1 MIELYD
7 YERSGNCHKIRLM
20 LSFLGLEYRRIFVN
34 LDNGEHRSPDFLQL
48 NPIGEIPV
56 FKDGDFILR
65 DSQATLVYLARRY
78 GDETWLPL
86 EPEPLGRVM
95 EWLST
100 AANDIRQGPEFARRY
115 YQFNIAIDVELAT
128 KRAEKIMSVMDNY
141 LSDKSWLVGENVTV
155 ADIACFPYIALAQE
169 GKISLDPYPNIRA
182 WIDRL
187 KQLPGYVGMP
197 GL

>member
-7 YERSGNCHKIRLM
+7 YERSGNCHKVRLM
-20 LSFLGLEYRRIFVN
+20 LSLLGLEYRRIFVD
-34 LDNGEHRSPDFLQL
+34 LDNGEHKSPEFVKL
-48 NPIGEIPV
+48 NPIGEVPV
-56 FKDGDFILR
+56 FKDGDLILR

-86 EPEPLGRVM
+86 EPEPLSRVM

-115 YQFNIAIDVELAT
+115 HQFNIAIDVELAT
-128 KRAEKIMSVMDNY
+128 RRAAKIMSVMDND
-141 LSDKSWLVGENVTV
+141 LSDKNWLAGENVTV
-155 ADIACFPYIALAQE
+155 ADIACFPYIALAPE

-182 WIDRL
+182 WIDRI
-187 KQLPGYVGMP
+187 KQLPKYVGMP